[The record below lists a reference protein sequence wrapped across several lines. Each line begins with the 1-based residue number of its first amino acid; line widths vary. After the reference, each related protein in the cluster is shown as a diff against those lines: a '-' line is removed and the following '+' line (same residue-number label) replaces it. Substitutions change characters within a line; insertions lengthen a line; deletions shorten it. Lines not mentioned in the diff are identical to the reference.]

1 MRARR
6 DDRLAAR
13 ALREC
18 WHVPAYRLPA
28 LIKVLVDIALNP
40 RASHRNRTSA
50 VKALQGV
57 GKANLDAIR
66 TSVFA
71 KEHDELIS
79 RLEKLEK
86 QIEDASSLV
95 DPP

>member
-1 MRARR
+1 MRAKR

-28 LIKVLVDIALNP
+28 LVKVLVDIALNP
-40 RASHRNRTSA
+40 KASHRNRTSA

-66 TSVFA
+66 TAVSA
-71 KEHDELIS
+71 QEHDELVA
-79 RLEKLEK
+79 RLKKVEAH
-86 QIEDASSLV
+86 IEEFERMADR
-95 DPP
+95 P